1 MQAVFT
7 EARSFIRRIQIQLS
21 GQIYISII
29 STQRGIASAGD
40 AHRPRHVFDRRLRS
54 PREKTSY
61 AWIPFTF
68 HHTVFLLSSPFFPY
82 YCSSVLLFSDILT
95 MANPRLPFL
104 YPNFMRAIRSCE
116 PTTYRS
122 IRIPSNGSRHV
133 PFHTSRRKS
142 QEAYHRRY
150 GPAAEAN
157 LPPPPRPK
165 GDTSDKTPPST
176 PAAKDTG
183 EASSK
188 PSPPEP
194 QSQAQDRESKDNAI
208 ETSSRDKTKET
219 AESAEQAESKPSSD
233 EPKEPTTTD
242 DHNADEHST
251 SSSSTEEASEQRPDS
266 HPHPLSGNPLEG
278 VLHMPSPSSFLAP
291 SSEVHNSTNGDG
303 KPPHLT
309 PAPYVHHFDTYSL
322 VQDLS
327 KGGFTEDQ
335 SVTIMKAVRRILQN
349 NLDLAKQSLTSKSD
363 VENESYL
370 FKAACSELQSS
381 LQTARNSE
389 MQRQRAS
396 RTQLQHEAD
405 ILSQRLNQELAG
417 LKDDIK
423 GMFNDH
429 KMATREQQRSIDTS
443 VQELNYKITVSLNS
457 DGKSEIEG
465 LRWILTRRAALAIA
479 TSAGEC
485 GSICP
490 LEMQY

>member
-1 MQAVFT
+1 
-7 EARSFIRRIQIQLS
+7 
-21 GQIYISII
+21 
-29 STQRGIASAGD
+29 
-40 AHRPRHVFDRRLRS
+40 
-54 PREKTSY
+54 
-61 AWIPFTF
+61 
-68 HHTVFLLSSPFFPY
+68 
-82 YCSSVLLFSDILT
+82 

-104 YPNFMRAIRSCE
+104 YPNLMRAIRSCE

-122 IRIPSNGSRHV
+122 IRIPSNNGPSHHV
-133 PFHTSRRKS
+133 PFHTSRRKAAS

-157 LPPPPRPK
+157 LPPPSRPK
-165 GDTSDKTPPST
+165 GESDSKPPPPT
-176 PAAKDTG
+176 PAAKDTD
-183 EASSK
+183 ENTSPK
-188 PSPPEP
+188 PSVSED
-194 QSQAQDRESKDNAI
+194 QRQAKVPASKDDAV
-208 ETSSRDKTKET
+208 ETSSRDKTKEVAA
-219 AESAEQAESKPSSD
+219 AESSEQAESMPSSERD
-233 EPKEPTTTD
+233 AHEEPTTTETHD
-242 DHNADEHST
+242 ADEPSAA
-251 SSSSTEEASEQRPDS
+251 SSPSNEAPSEDRSEHP
-266 HPHPLSGNPLEG
+266 PHPLSGNPLEG

-291 SSEVHNSTNGDG
+291 SSEVHNSPNGDG

-322 VQDLS
+322 VRDLS

-396 RTQLQHEAD
+396 RTQLQHESD

-479 TSAGEC
+479 TSAVMIILFLKYYSVRKTQDGPEKKKDIPAVETTEKRRVQEAAPMAEAKANPEVHIGESL
-485 GSICP
+485 G
-490 LEMQY
+490 